1 MDRKTF
7 IKTAGAGSVVLA
19 SPMLLS
25 HVQNLS
31 AQEIREME
39 LYNMTRPMD
48 VKLKIKPVYGQRI
61 PNEVHEGPCRSASP
75 LGWNRNEEI
84 SKAKTSF
91 DKWVKSVKKNL
102 CDKAVMLQPTYIQ
115 YAGDHRIEDQYWTNI
130 KKDLKDTDLFLV
142 HYRVPGIE
150 KFDKPVAQ
158 VSNSCASLD
167 VTAQLRNR
175 GLESYGLYDF
185 EELNKLVALLQV
197 RKALQQTKM
206 LIVTDGPWET
216 EYNNVHS
223 NIADLE
229 ELNQRLGIDCQF
241 ISFKEFFNEMDFII
255 NNKNAQKYANTITGK
270 LINNAQN
277 VHMKKVDILSSVNY
291 YLSVRKLMEKYNCN
305 SFSATCQE
313 LCVAGYAAK
322 YKITPCLTHT
332 LLKDQGYPS
341 SCEAD
346 TNVLV
351 STMLQMYLTNKSTYM
366 GNTLIHNRE
375 DNLLFIHHNVPGIKM
390 KGLDQPD
397 LPYEIKNFTENGWG
411 ATVRYDFSLDKG
423 EKVTFCR
430 LNPSATKLMIVAG
443 EIEGCQGFNN
453 HGCSLRATI
462 KVKDVMDYFN
472 KAVDFGHHF
481 SMVYGDY
488 VAEMQKLAEILNIET
503 VVVT

>member
-1 MDRKTF
+1 MDRRNF
-7 IKTAGAGSVVLA
+7 IKTTGAGTVILT
-19 SPMLLS
+19 SPMFSSHINNLL
-25 HVQNLS
+25 
-31 AQEIREME
+31 AQETSDID
-39 LYNMTRPMD
+39 LYDIPRPID
-48 VKLKIKPVYGQRI
+48 VKLKVKPVYGQRI
-61 PNEVHEGPCRSASP
+61 PNEVHEGPCRASSP
-75 LGWNRNEEI
+75 VGWNRNEEI
-84 SKAKTSF
+84 LQAGNNF
-91 DKWVKSVKKNL
+91 NKWVESVKKNL

-115 YAGDHRIEDQYWTNI
+115 YAGDHRINTQYWT
-130 KKDLKDTDLFLV
+130 KVEKDLKDTDLFLV

-150 KFDKPVAQ
+150 KFN
-158 VSNSCASLD
+158 NSCASLD
-167 VTAQLRNR
+167 VTAQLRNK

-185 EELNKLVALLQV
+185 EKLNELVALLQV

-216 EYNNVHS
+216 EYNTVHS
-223 NIADLE
+223 NIADLK

-241 ISFKEFFNEMDFII
+241 VSFKEFFNEMDLVIK
-255 NNKNAQKYANTITGK
+255 NKNVQKFANKITDK

-277 VHMKKVDILSSVNY
+277 VHMKKDDILSSVNY
-291 YLSVRKLMEKYNCN
+291 YLSVKKLMKKYNCN

-351 STMLQMYLTNKSTYM
+351 SMMLQMYLTNKSTFM
-366 GNTLIHNRE
+366 GNTLIHDRNN
-375 DNLLFIHHNVPGIKM
+375 NLLYMHHDVPGIKM

-397 LPYEIKNFTENGWG
+397 LPYEIRNFTEKGWG

-430 LNPSATKLMIVAG
+430 LNPAATKLLIVAG
-443 EIEGCQGFNN
+443 EIEGCYGFNKF
-453 HGCSLRATI
+453 GCSLGVTI
-462 KVKDVMDYFN
+462 KVKDVMEYFHEAIN
-472 KAVDFGHHF
+472 FGHHF
-481 SMVYGDY
+481 SMVYGDHL
-488 VAEMQKLAEILNIET
+488 AEMQKLAEILNIET
-503 VVVT
+503 VAIA